1 MRADPCEVAR
11 KEDAPRP
18 AQVLLLGADGS
29 LVSLLW
35 DVLGE
40 AGITVRTEDVRGE
53 RPEAVLV
60 MVQRGGNILSALQC
74 AQDTFGPAPIFILL
88 PFADERLT
96 QLALRLGAHG
106 CFALGQPM
114 EELRRMV
121 LVGLSGGAGE
131 RP

>member
-1 MRADPCEVAR
+1 MRADPCEAAR
-11 KEDAPRP
+11 TEGAPRP
-18 AQVLLLGADGS
+18 APVLLLGTDASLGS
-29 LVSLLW
+29 LLS

-40 AGITVRTEDVRGE
+40 AGLTVYTEDPGGE
-53 RPEAVLV
+53 RPGAVLV
-60 MVQRGGNILSALQC
+60 MVPRGGNILSTLQC
-74 AQDTFGPAPIFILL
+74 VQDAFGPAPVFILV
-88 PFADERLT
+88 PFADGRLT

-121 LVGLSGGAGE
+121 LTGMLGEAGE